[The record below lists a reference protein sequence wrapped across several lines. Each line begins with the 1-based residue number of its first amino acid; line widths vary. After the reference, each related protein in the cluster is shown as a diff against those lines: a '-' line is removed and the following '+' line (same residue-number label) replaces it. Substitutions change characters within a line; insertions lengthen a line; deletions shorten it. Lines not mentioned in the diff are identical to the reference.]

1 MALQFVIT
9 VLQRIVMSDKMAE
22 ATDELLDYQGDGV
35 LSPNDNVDLT
45 IMEDEL

>member
-1 MALQFVIT
+1 MLHSMD
-9 VLQRIVMSDKMAE
+9 LSDKMAE